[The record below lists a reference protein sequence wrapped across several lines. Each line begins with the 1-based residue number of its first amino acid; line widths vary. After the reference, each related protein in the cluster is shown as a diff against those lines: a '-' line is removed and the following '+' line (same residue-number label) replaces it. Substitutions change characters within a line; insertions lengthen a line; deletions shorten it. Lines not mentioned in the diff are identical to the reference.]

1 MSQRLPD
8 PALPPRPHGRLQ
20 LRLGTLGVVVV
31 VLFMLL
37 VLRLWALQVLNT
49 RTFVAQAASNHE
61 KQVVVR
67 APRGEILD
75 DKGHVLVRNRVAYEL
90 DLDPGAVR
98 DSARR
103 HALLLRVANMLE
115 LEPRPLW
122 ERVDRQLRQDPV
134 APVVL
139 ATDIDLKLKWYL
151 QENPETFR
159 GLSVAQVPLRYYPY
173 RTLGAHIYG
182 QLSEIGPKQLKDPR
196 FHDYHRGDV
205 IGQSGV
211 ERRYD
216 AFLRGTDGIDA
227 VTVDAFGQPTGA
239 VRHLKAPVPG
249 RNVRLTIN
257 LDTQRAAE
265 QALAYGV
272 RSNRAT
278 GADAGAIVVL
288 DPKNGAVRALAS
300 YPTFDPNWFISY
312 RKPKFQRQ
320 LARITRKGGEPAHY
334 PLLDRAIAG
343 RYPAAST
350 FKPFVAI
357 AAVKE
362 RLVEPS
368 SLLRCKPRAVYYG
381 KPFRNWDA
389 TFDSRI
395 NLTEAL
401 ERSCDTYF
409 YQLGDKIF
417 RETGK
422 QGHPL
427 QSWAAKFGFGSRT
440 GIDIVGED
448 PGLLPDPAW
457 KSRFYKDNFSNPR
470 LDSYDPNWLFDSS
483 WNAADE
489 INLSIG
495 QGNLNV
501 TPLQLAVG
509 YAAIANGGTVVTPH
523 VVSAI
528 QSPGEPT
535 RVQPA
540 PARWKIPIGASLLT
554 SVRSGLMRATHQPAG
569 TATNVFGQFAIPVA
583 GKTGTAQR
591 ANEPDYAVFASYAPA
606 IDPKYVTAIVIER
619 GGHGGVAGALTA
631 LDFYSKVF
639 KTPKPNLGTVV
650 DEST

>member
-1 MSQRLPD
+1 MSQPPPD
-8 PALPPRPHGRLQ
+8 PGLMARPQGRLR
-20 LRLGTLGVVVV
+20 LRLGALGVAVV

-49 RTFVAQAASNHE
+49 RTFAAQAASNHE

-75 DKGHVLVRNRVAYEL
+75 RKGRVLVRNRVAYEL

-98 DSARR
+98 DTARR
-103 HALLLRVANMLE
+103 HQLLLRVAKMLE
-115 LEPRPLW
+115 LPPRPLW

-134 APVVL
+134 APVTL
-139 ATDIDLKLKWYL
+139 ATDIDVKLKWYL
-151 QENPETFR
+151 QENPSIFH
-159 GLSVAQVPLRYYPY
+159 GLSVAQVPLRFYPY

-182 QLSEIGPKQLKDPR
+182 QLSEIGPKQLLDPR

-216 AFLRGTDGIDA
+216 AFLRGTDGVDA

-239 VRHLKAPVPG
+239 VRHVKAPVPG
-249 RNVRLTIN
+249 RNVRLTID

-265 QALAYGV
+265 QALAKGV
-272 RSNRAT
+272 RGAASG
-278 GADAGAIVVL
+278 GADAGAIVAM
-288 DPKNGAVRALAS
+288 DPKTGAIRALAS
-300 YPTFDPNWFISY
+300 YPTFDPNWFISF
-312 RKPKFQRQ
+312 RKPKFKRQ
-320 LARITRKGGEPAHY
+320 LTRITRESGTPAHF

-362 RLVEPS
+362 HRIAPDQ
-368 SLLRCKPRAVYYG
+368 LLPCTPRARYYN
-381 KPFRNWDA
+381 KLFHNWD
-389 TFDSRI
+389 TSFDGHI
-395 NLTEAL
+395 NLISAL

-409 YQLGDKIF
+409 YKLGDLIF
-417 RETGK
+417 REGGK
-422 QGHPL
+422 SGHPL
-427 QSWAAKFGFGSRT
+427 QNWASKFGFGKRT

-448 PGLLPDPAW
+448 PGLLPDPQW
-457 KSRFYKDNFSNPR
+457 KTDFYKKNFSTAGTPN
-470 LDSYDPNWLFDSS
+470 YDANWLFDSS

-489 INLSIG
+489 LNLSIG

-509 YAAIANGGTVVTPH
+509 YSAIANGGTVVTPH
-523 VVSAI
+523 VVSAV
-528 QSPGEPT
+528 QAPGEPT

-540 PARWKIPIGASLLT
+540 PPKGQINIGGQLLMA
-554 SVRSGLMRATHQPAG
+554 VRTGLLRATHQPDG
-569 TATNVFGQFAIPVA
+569 TATNVFGQFAVPVA

-591 ANEPDYAVFASYAPA
+591 AGEPDYALFASYAPVPN
-606 IDPKYVTAIVIER
+606 PKLVTVVVIER

-631 LDFYSKVF
+631 LDFYSKYF
-639 KTPKPNLGTVV
+639 KTPKPSLTTVV
-650 DEST
+650 DQST

>member
-1 MSQRLPD
+1 
-8 PALPPRPHGRLQ
+8 
-20 LRLGTLGVVVV
+20 
-31 VLFMLL
+31 MLL

-61 KQVVVR
+61 KTVIVR

-75 DKGHVLVRNRVAYEL
+75 NKGRVLVRNRVAYEL

-98 DSARR
+98 DSAHR
-103 HALLLRVANMLE
+103 HQLLLRVAHMLD

-122 ERVDRQLRQDPV
+122 ERVDRQLRMDPV
-134 APVVL
+134 APVTL
-139 ATDIDLKLKWYL
+139 ATDIDVQLKWYL
-151 QENPETFR
+151 QENPQIFH
-159 GLSVAQVPLRYYPY
+159 GLSVAQVPLRFYPY

-182 QLSEIGPKQLKDPR
+182 QLSEIGPEQLEDPR
-196 FHDYHRGDV
+196 FHDYQRGDV

-216 AFLRGTDGIDA
+216 AFLRGIDGIDA

-239 VRHLKAPVPG
+239 VRHVKAPVPG
-249 RNVRLTIN
+249 RNVRLTID
-257 LDTQRAAE
+257 LDAQRAAE
-265 QALAYGV
+265 QALAKGV
-272 RSNRAT
+272 RGAASE

-300 YPTFDPNWFISY
+300 YPTFDPNWFVSY
-312 RKPKFQRQ
+312 RKPKFKRQ
-320 LARITRKGGEPAHY
+320 LTRISRDGGVDAHY

-343 RYPAAST
+343 RYPAGSA

-362 RLVEPS
+362 RQVAPAD
-368 SLLRCKPRAVYYG
+368 LRRCSPVAYYYH
-381 KPFRNWDA
+381 KTFHNWDT
-389 TFDSRI
+389 TFDGRI

-409 YQLGDKIF
+409 YRLGDDIF
-417 RETGK
+417 REGGK

-427 QSWAAKFGFGSRT
+427 QNWASKFGFGKRT

-448 PGLLPDPAW
+448 KGLLPDPEW
-457 KSRFYKDNFSNPR
+457 KTTFYKDNFSDPSKP
-470 LDSYDPNWLFDSS
+470 SYDPNWLFDSS
-483 WNAADE
+483 WNAADS

-509 YAAIANGGTVVTPH
+509 YSAIANGGTVVTPH
-523 VVSAI
+523 VVNAI
-528 QSPGEPT
+528 EAPNEPT
-535 RVQPA
+535 RIQPS
-540 PARWKIPIGASLLT
+540 PPRGTINIGASLLN
-554 SVRSGLMRATHQPAG
+554 SVRSGLLRATHQPDG
-569 TATNVFGQFAIPVA
+569 TATNVFGNFQIPVA

-591 ANEPDYAVFASYAPA
+591 ANEPDYALFASYAPVPN
-606 IDPKYVTAIVIER
+606 PKYVTVVVIER

-639 KTPKPNLGTVV
+639 KVPEPNLGTIV

>member
-1 MSQRLPD
+1 MSQPSLEPGA
-8 PALPPRPHGRLQ
+8 PLRPHGRLR
-20 LRLGTLGVVVV
+20 LRLGALGVAVV

-75 DKGHVLVRNRVAYEL
+75 DKGRVLVRNRVAYEL

-98 DSARR
+98 DTARR
-103 HALLLRVANMLE
+103 HRLLLRVARMLD
-115 LEPRPLW
+115 LPPRPLW
-122 ERVDRQLRQDPV
+122 ERVDRQLRMDPV
-134 APVVL
+134 APVTL
-139 ATDIDLKLKWYL
+139 ATDIDVQLKWYL
-151 QENPETFR
+151 QENPAIFH
-159 GLSVAQVPLRYYPY
+159 GLSVAQVPLRFYPY

-182 QLSEIGPKQLKDPR
+182 QLSEIGPKQLQDPR

-216 AFLRGTDGIDA
+216 AFLRGTDGVDA

-239 VRHLKAPVPG
+239 VRHVKAPVPG

-265 QALAYGV
+265 QALAAGV
-272 RSNRAT
+272 RGAASQ
-278 GADAGAIVVL
+278 GADAGAIVAI
-288 DPKNGAVRALAS
+288 DPSNGEVRALAS
-300 YPTFDPNWFISY
+300 YPTFDPNWFISF
-312 RKPKFQRQ
+312 RKPKFKAQ
-320 LARITRKGGEPAHY
+320 LARITRKSGAPAHY

-362 RLVEPS
+362 RRIS
-368 SLLRCKPRAVYYG
+368 TDQLLPCTPLAFYYH
-381 KPFRNWDA
+381 KAFHNWD
-389 TFDSRI
+389 TSFDGRI
-395 NLTEAL
+395 NLTDAL

-409 YQLGDKIF
+409 YRLGDDIF
-417 RETGK
+417 REGGK

-427 QSWAAKFGFGSRT
+427 QDWAGKFGFGKTT

-448 PGLLPDPAW
+448 SGLLPDPAW
-457 KSRFYKDNFSNPR
+457 KTDFYKKNFSDARKP
-470 LDSYDPNWLFDSS
+470 SYDANWLFDSS

-489 INLSIG
+489 LNLSIG

-509 YAAIANGGTVVTPH
+509 YSAIANGGTVVTPH
-523 VVSAI
+523 VVDAVE
-528 QSPGEPT
+528 SPGEPT

-540 PARWKIPIGASLLT
+540 PPKGHINIGGQLLNA
-554 SVRSGLMRATHQPAG
+554 VRTGLLRATHRPSG
-569 TATNVFGQFAIPVA
+569 TATNVFGQFAVPVA

-591 ANEPDYAVFASYAPA
+591 AGEPDYALFASYAPV
-606 IDPKYVTAIVIER
+606 PNPSLVTVVVIER

-639 KTPKPNLGTVV
+639 KTPKPNLSTVV
-650 DEST
+650 DRST

>member
-1 MSQRLPD
+1 MSLPPPD
-8 PALPPRPHGRLQ
+8 PSAAFRPHGRLR
-20 LRLGTLGVVVV
+20 LRLGALGVAVV
-31 VLFMLL
+31 VLFVLL
-37 VLRLWALQVLNT
+37 VLRLWALQVLNA

-61 KQVVVR
+61 KQVIVR

-75 DKGHVLVRNRVAYEL
+75 DKGRVLVRNRVAYEL

-98 DSARR
+98 DTARR
-103 HALLLRVANMLE
+103 HRLLLRVANMLD

-122 ERVDRQLRQDPV
+122 ERVDRELRMDPV
-134 APVVL
+134 APVTL
-139 ATDIDLKLKWYL
+139 ATDIDVQLKWYL
-151 QENPETFR
+151 QENPTIFH
-159 GLSVAQVPLRYYPY
+159 GLSVAQVPLRFYPY

-216 AFLRGTDGIDA
+216 AFLRGTDGVDA

-239 VRHLKAPVPG
+239 VRHVKAAVPG

-265 QALAYGV
+265 QALAKGV
-272 RSNRAT
+272 RGAASE
-278 GADAGAIVVL
+278 GADAGAIVAI
-288 DPKNGAVRALAS
+288 DPSNGEIRALAS

-312 RKPKFQRQ
+312 RKPKFKRQ
-320 LARITRKGGEPAHY
+320 LTRISRDGGAPAHF

-362 RLVEPS
+362 RRISTDQTLP
-368 SLLRCKPRAVYYG
+368 CTPKATYYH
-381 KPFRNWDA
+381 KAFHNWDQ
-389 TFDSRI
+389 TFDGPI

-409 YQLGDKIF
+409 YKLGDLIF
-417 RETGK
+417 REGGK

-427 QSWAAKFGFGSRT
+427 QNWASKFGFGKKT

-457 KSRFYKDNFSNPR
+457 KTKFYKDNFSTAGTPNY
-470 LDSYDPNWLFDSS
+470 DSNWLFDSS
-483 WNAADE
+483 RNAADE
-489 INLSIG
+489 LNLSLG

-509 YAAIANGGTVVTPH
+509 YSAIANGGTVVTPH
-523 VVSAI
+523 VVEAV

-535 RVQPA
+535 RIQPS
-540 PARWKIPIGASLLT
+540 PAKGHINIGGSLLN
-554 SVRSGLMRATHQPAG
+554 SVRTGLLRATHRPNG
-569 TATNVFGQFAIPVA
+569 TATNVFGQFAVPVA

-591 ANEPDYAVFASYAPA
+591 ADEPDYALFASFAPVP
-606 IDPKYVTAIVIER
+606 DPKLVTVVVIER

-639 KTPKPNLGTVV
+639 KTPKPNLSTVV

>member
-1 MSQRLPD
+1 MSQQAPD
-8 PALPPRPHGRLQ
+8 PVFPPRPHGRLK
-20 LRLGTLGVVVV
+20 LRLGALGVAVV

-61 KQVVVR
+61 KHVVVR

-75 DKGHVLVRNRVAYEL
+75 SSGRVLVRNRVAYEL
-90 DLDPGAVR
+90 DLDPGALR

-103 HALLLRVANMLE
+103 HALLLRVAGMLN

-134 APVVL
+134 APVTL
-139 ATDIDLKLKWYL
+139 ATDIDVKLKWYL
-151 QENPETFR
+151 QENPATFR
-159 GLSVAQVPLRYYPY
+159 GLSVSQVPLRYYPY

-182 QLSEIGPKQLKDPR
+182 QLSEIGPEQLKDPR

-216 AFLRGTDGIDA
+216 AFLRGTDGVDA

-249 RNVRLTIN
+249 RNVRLTID
-257 LDTQRAAE
+257 LGTQRAAE

-272 RSNRAT
+272 RSNRAG

-288 DPKNGAVRALAS
+288 DPKSGEVRALAS
-300 YPTFDPNWFISY
+300 FPTFDPNWFISY
-312 RKPKFQRQ
+312 HKPKFQKQ

-362 RLVEPS
+362 RRVSPS
-368 SLLRCKPRAVYYG
+368 DLLPCTPRATYYH
-381 KPFRNWDA
+381 KTFRNWDT
-389 TFDSRI
+389 TFNGHI

-409 YQLGDKIF
+409 YRLGDDIF
-417 RETGK
+417 RETGR

-427 QSWAAKFGFGSRT
+427 QDWASKFGFGATT

-448 PGLLPDPAW
+448 PGLLPDPQW
-457 KSRFYKDNFSNPR
+457 KSKFYKHNFANPR
-470 LDSYDPNWLFDSS
+470 LDTYDANWLFDSS

-540 PARWKIPIGASLLT
+540 PPRRKIAIGSGLLT

-591 ANEPDYAVFASYAPA
+591 LHEPDYAVFASYAPA
-606 IDPKYVTAIVIER
+606 INPKFVTAIVIER

-639 KTPKPNLGTVV
+639 KTPKPNLGPVV
-650 DEST
+650 DQST

>member
-1 MSQRLPD
+1 MSQPPPD
-8 PALPPRPHGRLQ
+8 PGLPTRPHGRLQ
-20 LRLGTLGVVVV
+20 LRLGALGVAVV

-61 KQVVVR
+61 KQVIVR

-75 DKGHVLVRNRVAYEL
+75 RKGRVLVRNRVAYEL

-103 HALLLRVANMLE
+103 HALLLRVAQMLD
-115 LEPRPLW
+115 LAPRPLW
-122 ERVDRQLRQDPV
+122 ERVDRQLRMDPV
-134 APVVL
+134 APVTL
-139 ATDIDLKLKWYL
+139 AIDIDVKMKWYL
-151 QENPETFR
+151 QENPSIFR

-173 RTLGAHIYG
+173 RTLGAHVYG

-216 AFLRGTDGIDA
+216 AFLRGIDGVDA

-239 VRHLKAPVPG
+239 VRHVKAPVPG
-249 RNVRLTIN
+249 RNVRLTID
-257 LDTQRAAE
+257 LDVQRAAE
-265 QALAYGV
+265 QALARGV
-272 RSNRAT
+272 RRASPE
-278 GADAGAIVVL
+278 GANAGALIAI
-288 DPKNGAVRALAS
+288 DPSNGEIRALAS

-312 RKPKFQRQ
+312 HKPRFQTQ
-320 LARITRKGGEPAHY
+320 LARITRKGGETAHY

-343 RYPAAST
+343 RYPAASA

-362 RLVEPS
+362 RLVTPS
-368 SLLRCKPRAVYYG
+368 KLLRCTPFAYYYN
-381 KPFRNWDA
+381 KRFNNWDSA
-389 TFDSRI
+389 FDGRI
-395 NLTEAL
+395 NLTDAL

-409 YQLGDKIF
+409 YRLGDDIF
-417 RETGK
+417 RESGK

-427 QSWAAKFGFGSRT
+427 QDWAAKFGFGSRT

-448 PGLLPDPAW
+448 PGLLPDPEW
-457 KSRFYKDNFSNPR
+457 KTKFYKDNFSDQSKP
-470 LDSYDPNWLFDSS
+470 SYDPNWLFDSS

-509 YAAIANGGTVVTPH
+509 YSAIANGGTVVTPH

-528 QSPGEPT
+528 QAPNEPT

-540 PARWKIPIGASLLT
+540 PPRRRIAIGGQLLK
-554 SVRSGLMRATHQPAG
+554 SVRTGLLRATHQPAG

-606 IDPKYVTAIVIER
+606 QNPKFVTAIVIER

-639 KTPKPNLGTVV
+639 KTPKPNLGPIV
-650 DEST
+650 DRST

>member
-1 MSQRLPD
+1 MSQPPSD

-20 LRLGTLGVVVV
+20 LRVGTLGVAVV

-75 DKGHVLVRNRVAYEL
+75 DKGRVLVRNRVAYEL

-98 DSARR
+98 DSAQR
-103 HALLLRVANMLE
+103 HALLLRVAKMLD

-134 APVVL
+134 APVTL
-139 ATDIDLKLKWYL
+139 ATDIDVKLKWYL
-151 QENPETFR
+151 QENPATFR

-239 VRHLKAPVPG
+239 VRHVKAPVPG
-249 RNVRLTIN
+249 RNVRLTID

-272 RSNRAT
+272 RSNAST
-278 GADAGAIVVL
+278 GADAGAIVSL
-288 DPKNGAVRALAS
+288 DPKTGAVRALAS
-300 YPTFDPNWFISY
+300 FPTFDPNWFVSY
-312 RKPKFQRQ
+312 RKPKFQKQ

-362 RLVEPS
+362 RLIEPS
-368 SLLRCKPRAVYYG
+368 QLLRCKPRANYYG
-381 KPFRNWDA
+381 KTFRNWDT
-389 TFDSRI
+389 TFDGRI

-409 YQLGDKIF
+409 YKLGDDIF
-417 RETGK
+417 REGGK

-427 QSWAAKFGFGSRT
+427 QSWAGRFGFGSRT

-448 PGLLPDPAW
+448 PGLLPDPHW
-457 KSRFYKDNFSNPR
+457 KSTFYKDNFSNPR

-523 VVSAI
+523 VVNAI

-535 RVQPA
+535 RIQPA
-540 PARWKIPIGASLLT
+540 PPRRKIAIGASLLT
-554 SVRSGLMRATHQPAG
+554 SVRSGLMRATHQPNG
-569 TATNVFGQFAIPVA
+569 TATPVFGNFAIPVA

-591 ANEPDYAVFASYAPA
+591 LHEPDYAVFASYAPA

-639 KTPKPNLGTVV
+639 KTARPNLGTVV
-650 DEST
+650 DSST